1 MPTIRDIPNT
11 KWRDELMPAHFDG
24 RAFHVDNGS
33 RESGRRIAVHEF
45 PKKED
50 PYSEDMGKRAIS
62 FSVRGYC
69 VVYPH
74 DSGSDL
80 LLYRRD
86 YRDARDAL
94 QERLETGGPGVLQL
108 PTLAPMK
115 VVCQRY
121 RLTEDEK
128 LGGYCTFDM
137 QFVEAGVQPFMPTTD
152 TASNLRAQ
160 SDAMKN
166 QVAAIWQA
174 QRDLTGIS
182 TARMQ
187 MFGFIGSTGGQ

>member
-1 MPTIRDIPNT
+1 
-11 KWRDELMPAHFDG
+11 
-24 RAFHVDNGS
+24 
-33 RESGRRIAVHEF
+33 
-45 PKKED
+45 
-50 PYSEDMGKRAIS
+50 
-62 FSVRGYC
+62 
-69 VVYPH
+69 
-74 DSGSDL
+74 
-80 LLYRRD
+80 
-86 YRDARDAL
+86 
-94 QERLETGGPGVLQL
+94 
-108 PTLAPMK
+108 
-115 VVCQRY
+115 
-121 RLTEDEK
+121 
-128 LGGYCTFDM
+128 M